1 MFHPIDTGQFKLVV
15 LRPDRLNQKLIR
27 NPDIR
32 NRGALSN
39 GIEHTISAAHWP
51 LSTDLLGH
59 SALTLGMALPTPER
73 PLPCLC
79 PNALPLKTATLGDKV
94 GEILLF
100 CRSSARHTVRPA
112 GRFPIAGLG
121 GAARVMPIWRK

>member
-1 MFHPIDTGQFKLVV
+1 LVA

-32 NRGALSN
+32 NRGAPIQRHRTHNFGCTL
-39 GIEHTISAAHWP
+39 AAFDRPSRP
-51 LSTDLLGH
+51 LSTHAGNGSSCLR
-59 SALTLGMALPTPER
+59 AA
-73 PLPCLC
+73 LPCLC

-100 CRSSARHTVRPA
+100 CRSSARRTVRPA